1 MQLDSFQFSRRFL
14 FVRTV
19 TVASVLVC
27 VSAHGKLSDAEMDVF
42 LGAFDQESN
51 EQNAEC
57 AYTQTVRRPK
67 ANDDEQ
73 HETIVS
79 RFNPVASPE
88 SPWQVLSVDDRPP
101 TQVELKD
108 LDPNEGHPALTSG
121 VVDRKV
127 AEKLTLVSKEDDIWR
142 FEGSFKEMSESLT
155 IDAPIGGLEK
165 RLKLVIEVYEPSR
178 TLRAVKVELKKPFR
192 FRFIIKITKIE
203 FALLYGL
210 DPNVG
215 GLVFKEI
222 DFEMQARALGR
233 RISSGFNRQFS
244 DFDCS
249 GVLSDSEGSDI

>member
-1 MQLDSFQFSRRFL
+1 MQLDIFQFSRRIL

-27 VSAHGKLSDAEMDVF
+27 VTANGKLSDAEMDVF
-42 LGAFDQESN
+42 LGAFDQKSN

-57 AYTQTVRRPK
+57 AYTQTARMPK

-79 RFNPVASPE
+79 RFDPVASPE
-88 SPWQVLSVDDRPP
+88 SPWQLLSVDDRPP
-101 TQVELKD
+101 TQAELED
-108 LDPNEGHPALTSG
+108 FDPNEGHPALTEG
-121 VVDRKV
+121 LVDRE
-127 AEKLTLVSKEDDIWR
+127 AADKLTLVSKEDDIWR

-178 TLRAVKVELKKPFR
+178 TLRAIKVELKRPFR
-192 FRFIIKITKIE
+192 FRFVVKFMKVE
-203 FALLYGL
+203 FALLYGA

-215 GLVFKEI
+215 GLVLQEVA
-222 DFEMQARALGR
+222 FEMQASALGR
-233 RISSGFNRQFS
+233 RMSSEFNTKYS

-249 GVLSDSEGSDI
+249 GVLSTSEGSDI